1 MLTLPT
7 RRFSPATSFAK
18 STSWQVSSVTA
29 MPVLM
34 PITEEL
40 TAPETPNRQTAWG
53 IWIEGEAAVEGD
65 VFVTVEEIVFESA
78 AMATP

>member
-1 MLTLPT
+1 MTL
-7 RRFSPATSFAK
+7 
-18 STSWQVSSVTA
+18 
-29 MPVLM
+29 
-34 PITEEL
+34 EE

-65 VFVTVEEIVFESA
+65 VFVTVEEIVLLSA

>member
-1 MLTLPT
+1 
-7 RRFSPATSFAK
+7 
-18 STSWQVSSVTA
+18 

-40 TAPETPNRQTAWG
+40 TAPETPKRQTAWG
-53 IWIEGEAAVEGD
+53 IWIEGLAAVEGD
-65 VFVTVEEIVFESA
+65 VFVTVEEIVLLSA